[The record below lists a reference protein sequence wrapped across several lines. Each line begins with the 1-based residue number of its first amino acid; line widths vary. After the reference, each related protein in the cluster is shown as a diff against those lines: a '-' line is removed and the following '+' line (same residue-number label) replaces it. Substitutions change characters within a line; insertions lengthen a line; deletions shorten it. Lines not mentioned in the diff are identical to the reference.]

1 MATKIATPDER
12 LFLTD
17 KNIEYLSLLARRM
30 YPRMGVRGTPI
41 ILRDQPYDRDRERNA
56 VPGLEIRIGS
66 RKSTWRFVNDTVDHG
81 ERDYIKRTLRHYD
94 PSDGPKAPWHMGVK
108 EAREEAKKI
117 AGRVVNGQQ
126 RAGRRTGRKFEDA
139 FADYLVYLREQ
150 AEDASRPPRWMQRVA
165 RLGNSLILPKWGKWT
180 LAEMS
185 ERRAEVKEW
194 YGKVNKGRLTSAN
207 HAIRII
213 RAIYIREAKLDNT
226 LNGDPTRLPSA
237 PVRLR
242 TENWQKKNAIKPGMA
257 PKDFPTWVKKW
268 RTLPPIRAP
277 IISSICSRAHV
288 QANWPARLGP
298 ISTCVREP

>member
-126 RAGRRTGRKFEDA
+126 PAGRRTGRKFEDA

-150 AEDASRPPRWMQRVA
+150 AEDASKPPRWMQRVA
-165 RLGNSLILPKWGKWT
+165 RLGNSLNSAQVGQ
-180 LAEMS
+180 MD
-185 ERRAEVKEW
+185 V
-194 YGKVNKGRLTSAN
+194 GRN
-207 HAIRII
+207 
-213 RAIYIREAKLDNT
+213 E
-226 LNGDPTRLPSA
+226 
-237 PVRLR
+237 
-242 TENWQKKNAIKPGMA
+242 
-257 PKDFPTWVKKW
+257 
-268 RTLPPIRAP
+268 RAP
-277 IISSICSRAHV
+277 RRGQRVVRQSEQGPAHERQSCHSYHSSDLHPRS
-288 QANWPARLGP
+288 
-298 ISTCVREP
+298 